1 MSFLHEIVERKRG
14 ELADAKRKLDLDE
27 LKRKIRDAPP
37 VRPLAAA
44 LREKVGLI
52 AELKRRSPSGG
63 DMRRENFEQ
72 GPQAYAKSRAVKAV
86 SVLTNAT
93 DFGMSIEELMR
104 VRNIVS
110 KPVLR
115 KDFIFEEYQVY
126 EARAFGAD
134 ALLLMVN
141 VLERDAMQ
149 RLFEL
154 SRELGLDVLF
164 EAHTKEEIEAIPPGA
179 QLYGINSRKF
189 DDTEGWKQ
197 AKRLILDGRARS
209 DAMADPSVELGT
221 FSLIRHLPKDSVKIA
236 ESGVEP
242 SKLPDL
248 VKMGYDAFLVG
259 TSILKAPA
267 GAESILQEFE
277 KALDSC

>member
-14 ELADAKRKLDLDE
+14 ELADAKRKRDLTE
-27 LKRKIRDAPP
+27 LKRMIADAPP
-37 VRPLAAA
+37 VRPFAAA
-44 LREKVGLI
+44 LREEVGLI

-63 DMRRENFEQ
+63 DMRPENFEQ
-72 GPQAYAKSRAVKAV
+72 APRAYAKSRAVKAI
-86 SVLTNAT
+86 SVLTNT
-93 DFGMSIEELMR
+93 IDFGMGIEEVMR
-104 VRNIVS
+104 VRNIAS

-141 VLERDAMQ
+141 VLERDAMK

-164 EAHTKEEIEAIPPGA
+164 EAHTKEEIEAIPSGA

-189 DDTEGWKQ
+189 DDTERWKQ
-197 AKRLILDGRARS
+197 AKQLIQHGQTRS
-209 DAMADPSVELGT
+209 DAGNDPSVELET
-221 FSLIRHLPKDSVKIA
+221 FSLIQHLPKNSVKIA
-236 ESGVEP
+236 ESGVKP
-242 SKLPDL
+242 NKLPEL
-248 VKMGYDAFLVG
+248 VKVGYDAFLVG

-267 GAESILQEFE
+267 GVESILQEFE
-277 KALDSC
+277 KALNSC